1 MKPKKKKKGFTLIEL
16 LVVIAI
22 IGILSSIV
30 FFAMRGATSRARDTK
45 IISAM
50 SQLRSLAEL
59 YYNDHNARYA
69 DFCSSTMPELRTA
82 LDEIDISNGNKAPAA
97 CFDSADSYCIKA
109 QLNNDNWWCID
120 STAVSKQCT
129 NGEPTDCNGT
139 TFTCGPATACP

>member
-30 FFAMRGATSRARDTK
+30 FFAMRGATSRARDAK

-50 SQLRSLAEL
+50 SQARSLAEISF
-59 YYNDHNARYA
+59 NDNNASYGQVCATSTIGNIQTEIRNA
-69 DFCSSTMPELRTA
+69 GGNDFLCYPTSTA
-82 LDEIDISNGNKAPAA
+82 
-97 CFDSADSYCIKA
+97 YCMKVR
-109 QLNNDNWWCID
+109 LNNNNWWCID

-129 NGEPTDCNGT
+129 GGEPTDCNGT
-139 TFTCGPATACP
+139 TFTCGPAANCP